1 MTSPALPFF
10 PHKKAQE
17 AIVAFYQE
25 CLSSVTKQYAL
36 REMLRNIDLAY
47 MREID
52 RTEDTLKT
60 AYVESRG
67 DPTKFRN
74 MILPVIMPQV
84 ESAVAYQASVFLSGY
99 PLFSTVTR
107 PGLEDVALQ
116 MDAVIEDQQVRGDW
130 YTEFTQS
137 FRDGFKYNLMGVEVD
152 WKKRVSYAPDG
163 AAGMKELMW
172 QGNSVRRLDMYNTFW
187 DTRVAPRKVASDGE
201 FAGYIELMSRIQL
214 KKFLAELPYRMN
226 VTEAFES
233 GVTNSGGYVGTGG
246 YEHYYLP
253 ELNLESGVLGN
264 SAELRK
270 DTNWLAWAGIV
281 DDHRRP
287 SINYGNSFTVQT
299 IYGRILPSDFGFRGV
314 PGANIPQVWKFI
326 LVNGKIVV
334 YAEKLTNAH
343 DLLPMLFAQPL
354 DDGLTYQTKSY
365 AQNLAPIQSITS
377 AVANLSIAARRR
389 SVADRMLYDS
399 ARISA
404 GHINNDQP
412 AARIPVKPSVSGQ
425 PLSAAVYQLPFED
438 GQFQHN
444 QAELQGYLTYGN
456 MITGLN
462 PARQGQF
469 VKGNKTRFEFAEV
482 MGNANSRDQ
491 LISLGLEGSY
501 FTPIKEI
508 LKVNILQYQ
517 PQETIL
523 SAQTRQEVS
532 VDPVELRE
540 AIIAFKLSD
549 GLNPADKMIDGQT
562 FEGALQ
568 VISQSPQLAAEYNLG
583 PAFSYLMKSRGAD
596 ISAFEKSPQQVAYEQ
611 AMQQWQMAMAQLAES
626 LKGMEPEA
634 MQQALQ
640 AAPPQPKPEDYN
652 YDPAQPKAVPAEA
665 RGGTQ
670 GGSILDQAVSA
681 ISEQTQ
687 AGEAGQGGV
696 GEVGS

>member
-17 AIVAFYQE
+17 AIVAFYKE
-25 CLSSVTKQYAL
+25 CLSTVTKQYTL
-36 REMLRNIDLAY
+36 RDMLRRVDLAY
-47 MREID
+47 MRELD
-52 RTEDTLKT
+52 RSEDTVKKAL
-60 AYVESRG
+60 VESRG

-74 MILPVIMPQV
+74 MILPVIMPSV

-99 PLFSTVTR
+99 PLFSAVTR
-107 PGLEDVALQ
+107 PGLEDIALQ

-137 FRDGFKYNLMGVEVD
+137 FRDGFKYNIMGVEVD

-172 QGNSVRRLDMYNTFW
+172 QGNTIRRLDMYNTFW
-187 DTRVAPRKVASDGE
+187 DTRVAPRKVAEEGE
-201 FAGYIELMSRIQL
+201 FAGYIEVMSRIRL

-233 GVTNSGGYVGTGG
+233 GVTNAAGAVDSSSYDQ
-246 YEHYYLP
+246 YYQP
-253 ELNLESGVLGN
+253 RINFESGILGDN
-264 SAELRK
+264 SELMK
-270 DTNWLAWAGIV
+270 DTNWLAWAGVV

-326 LVNGKIVV
+326 LVNGQVVV

-343 DLLPMLFAQPL
+343 DLLPMIFAQPL
-354 DDGLTYQTKSY
+354 DDGLTYQTKSF
-365 AQNLAPIQSITS
+365 AQNLAPIQSISS
-377 AVANLSIAARRR
+377 AIANLSIAARRR
-389 SVADRMLYDS
+389 SVADRLLYDS

-412 AARIPVKPSVSGQ
+412 AARIPVKPSVAGQ
-425 PLSAAVYQLPFED
+425 PLAAAVHQLPFED
-438 GQFQHN
+438 SQFQHN
-444 QAELQGYLTYGN
+444 QVELQGYLTYGN

-482 MGNANSRDQ
+482 MGNANARDQ

-523 SAQTRQEVS
+523 SVQTRQEVN

-540 AIIAFKLSD
+540 AVIAFKISD
-549 GLNPADKMIDGQT
+549 GLTPADKMIDGQT

-568 VISQSPQLAAEYNLG
+568 VIAQSPQLAAEYNIG

-596 ISAFEKSPQQVAYEQ
+596 ITAFEKSEQQKAYEQ
-611 AMQQWQMAMAQLAES
+611 AMQQWQMAMAALAES

-634 MQQALQ
+634 MEEALSK
-640 AAPPQPKPEDYN
+640 AVPQPKPEEFG
-652 YDPAQPKAVPAEA
+652 YDPSQPKAVPAEA
-665 RGGTQ
+665 RGGQ
-670 GGSILDQAVSA
+670 GTSILDQV
-681 ISEQTQ
+681 TQ
-687 AGEAGQGGV
+687 ALSAEQGGGDGSPEAGIPEG
-696 GEVGS
+696 